1 MDATCHVEP
10 LHKIVT
16 DEEQQAT
23 TLIMLGVQ
31 GLGCPNCAARVRNSL
46 LGLKGVTEA
55 DVDHLTG
62 TADVEF
68 NPKLV
73 TIAALF
79 EAVARAGNDGRHLYR
94 AFRLM

>member
-31 GLGCPNCAARVRNSL
+31 GLGSPN
-46 LGLKGVTEA
+46 
-55 DVDHLTG
+55 
-62 TADVEF
+62 
-68 NPKLV
+68 
-73 TIAALF
+73 
-79 EAVARAGNDGRHLYR
+79 
-94 AFRLM
+94 